1 MKRAW
6 KIGMI
11 FGVFI
16 CTILSSCYD
25 KIDDFD
31 ILSGTEYVIYV
42 PYFPEPDTIF
52 VKSINSSFMYITNLS
67 DNPKDNQPV
76 YKAEIKNKHT
86 SGVHQIILSL
96 GSNMAEHRIYFNI
109 K

>member
-1 MKRAW
+1 MKRIKAMKRAW

-31 ILSGTEYVIYV
+31 ILSGTEYVI
-42 PYFPEPDTIF
+42 ERGTDTTIYIHNF
-52 VKSINSSFMYITNLS
+52 RKINKF
-67 DNPKDNQPV
+67 KFHV
-76 YKAEIKNKHT
+76 YYEFI
-86 SGVHQIILSL
+86 
-96 GSNMAEHRIYFNI
+96 R
-109 K
+109 

>member
-31 ILSGTEYVIYV
+31 ILSGTEYVIERGTDTLFKSEEFV
-42 PYFPEPDTIF
+42 WMPDIRFPPFAT
-52 VKSINSSFMYITNLS
+52 K
-67 DNPKDNQPV
+67 
-76 YKAEIKNKHT
+76 
-86 SGVHQIILSL
+86 
-96 GSNMAEHRIYFNI
+96 
-109 K
+109 